1 MQADWSALPA
11 VGGISIIETF
21 DLQLHP
27 LRLQVERLTGR
38 RILKYIFAGSSE
50 THAKAALLDVGD
62 NNGEESQLQ
71 PARPRA
77 SVDSS
82 VPPPPAPRRH
92 MSIARSSSHQNL
104 KAPSINSGQPAQR
117 GKLKKVAS
125 SEQLTSRLDNDRRL
139 RGINKVVDKEL
150 EEMKDRASRNRT
162 FLHVSV
168 SRYAILALR

>member
-1 MQADWSALPA
+1 MQVDWSALPA

-50 THAKAALLDVGD
+50 TPAKSALLDAGD
-62 NNGEESQLQ
+62 NNDEESQLQ

-82 VPPPPAPRRH
+82 IPPPHAPRRLPS
-92 MSIARSSSHQNL
+92 MVRSSSHQNL
-104 KAPSINSGQPAQR
+104 RAPSINSAQPAQR

-125 SEQLTSRLDNDRRL
+125 SEQLVSRPDNNRKL
-139 RGINKVVDKEL
+139 RGINKVIDKEL
-150 EEMKDRASRNRT
+150 EEMKERASRNRT

-168 SRYAILALR
+168 SRYAVLALR